1 MIYLLEKSCKF
12 NWFQIQFYNWANLT
26 RLAHVLEQVALA
38 YMWMQLSIIYFEV
51 EFSRTGIKKEALRII
66 LLRRNHDSKGTEYY

>member
-12 NWFQIQFYNWANLT
+12 NWFQIQFYNWANKISPFLKQVV
-26 RLAHVLEQVALA
+26 LAH
-38 YMWMQLSIIYFEV
+38 MWMQLSIYFEL
-51 EFSRTGIKKEALRII
+51 EFSRTGMKKEALRII